1 MLWMLRVMK
10 PWLAQLLRQWA
21 DRIDSHTDRLVITDE
36 YGITRCQVNGEFSES
51 DDLPPGWEA
60 HLWHDEEQC
69 K

>member
-1 MLWMLRVMK
+1 
-10 PWLAQLLRQWA
+10 
-21 DRIDSHTDRLVITDE
+21 
-36 YGITRCQVNGEFSES
+36 VNGEFSES